1 VRHGHAVWGALLS
14 ILVAVAAGAAPERAA
29 VPENLDAAL
38 AALEE
43 LLPEAEKLE
52 FKSAEESRAVTSAH
66 FGIGRWIRNEWG
78 LWRESPLA
86 RYFLALGVEH
96 PDDMSGIILRS
107 FWRRLN
113 GRPLEVQA
121 QASCYQ
127 RWWKEYARLKM
138 EAQSRGAA
146 SYSPPDFEC

>member
-1 VRHGHAVWGALLS
+1 MARAV
-14 ILVAVAAGAAPERAA
+14 ILTVFFAVAAAAASERSAIPES
-29 VPENLDAAL
+29 LDAAL

-43 LLPEAEKLE
+43 LLPDADKAAFKGTDEAH
-52 FKSAEESRAVTSAH
+52 AVRSQH
-66 FGIGRWIRNEWG
+66 FGIGRWIRNEWR
-78 LWRESPLA
+78 LSNDSALA
-86 RYFLALGVEH
+86 RQFFALGVEH

-113 GRPLEVQA
+113 GRPLELEA

-127 RWWKEYARLKM
+127 RWWQEYARLKKD
-138 EAQSRGAA
+138 AQARGAG